1 MLKTLENGYVTTVA
15 GNGEPGLA
23 GDGGPATLASLN
35 EPKNVVFDQEGNL
48 YIADSENHVL
58 RRVDR
63 QSGMIQTIAGSV
75 DEQEGQ
81 DGESTMPLPTESQ
94 KSQAENDDPL
104 ADFDDSPAKAYTQT
118 PDLSGTV
125 RYVVG
130 KRVGTARF
138 FGDGGAAKQARLNFP
153 SGAVMDDKGALY
165 IADTWNHRIRRV
177 DTVTGKIETFA
188 GTGQPKW
195 TGDGG
200 AAGSASL
207 NEPVALA
214 MDRKGNL
221 YIADQTNNRVRMIDT
236 LTGTMTTVAGT
247 GEAGYNGDTMPAIEA
262 GLSGPSGLA
271 LDVDGNLYIADTF
284 NGRIRRIDVQTGN
297 IETVVGDGQDFRYQ
311 PGINDGAV
319 SLARPYGIAFDRQGC
334 LLITDSDNHLLRKWD
349 PRAKQMTIIAGRGL
363 AQFAGDGGR
372 AQESSLN
379 FPFGVAVDGK
389 GNIAIA
395 DTFNHRIR
403 MIAA

>member
-1 MLKTLENGYVTTVA
+1 MLKTLQAGYLTTVS
-15 GNGEPGLA
+15 GNGEPALA
-23 GDGGPATLASLN
+23 GDGAPATLASLN

-48 YIADSENHVL
+48 YIADSENHVI

-63 QSGMIQTIAGSV
+63 QSGIIQTIVGSP
-75 DEQEGQ
+75 DEQ
-81 DGESTMPLPTESQ
+81 DFESSMPLPSGQQESR
-94 KSQAENDDPL
+94 EEHDDPL
-104 ADFDDSPAKAYTQT
+104 ADFDDSPTKAYTQT
-118 PDLSGTV
+118 PDISGTV

-130 KRVGTARF
+130 KRVGATRF
-138 FGDGGAAKQARLNFP
+138 GGDGGAASQARLNFP
-153 SGAVMDDKGALY
+153 SGIVIDDHGALY

-177 DTVTGKIETFA
+177 DILTGMIQTFA

-200 AAGSASL
+200 PANSASL
-207 NEPVALA
+207 NEPVALV
-214 MDRKGNL
+214 MDMKGKL

-236 LTGTMTTVAGT
+236 LTGIMTTVAGT
-247 GEAGYNGDTMPAIEA
+247 GEAGYNGDDIPATEA
-262 GLSGPSGLA
+262 GLAGPSGLA
-271 LDVDGNLYIADTF
+271 LDADGNLYIADTF
-284 NGRIRRIDVQTGN
+284 NGRIRRIHGQSGN
-297 IETVVGDGQDFRYQ
+297 IETVVGDGQGFRYQ
-311 PGINDGAV
+311 AGVNDGAL
-319 SLARPYGIAFDRQGC
+319 SIARPYGIAFDRQGC

-349 PRAKQMTIIAGRGL
+349 PKVKKMTVIAGCGI
-363 AQFAGDGGR
+363 AQFAGDGRR

-379 FPFGVAVDGK
+379 FPFGVTVDGK